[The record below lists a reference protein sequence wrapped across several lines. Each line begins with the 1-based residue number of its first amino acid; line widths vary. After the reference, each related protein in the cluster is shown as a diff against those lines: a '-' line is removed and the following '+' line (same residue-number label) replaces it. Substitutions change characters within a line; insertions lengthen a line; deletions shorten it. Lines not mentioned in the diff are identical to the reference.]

1 MSRVSVI
8 VGLQW
13 GDEGKGKIADFLS
26 GDYHIIAR
34 FQGGANAG
42 HTVKVKGK
50 EYIFHQV
57 PSGLLRGGKVG
68 ILGAGMVIDIL
79 SLVEELRQL
88 EGVDYRLIVDE
99 RAHLV
104 LPYHKVQDARQ
115 EESGKGVGSTKR
127 GISQAYRDKYA
138 RFGIRAESLLDERIL
153 KEDLKRSYEFN
164 KRHFSVNLDFEEIY
178 DILLAES
185 REIKDMVGDAS
196 RYLMDALNEGKSIL
210 MEGAQGTLLDIDFGT
225 YPYVTSSHTISGGA
239 LVGLGFPWKSIN
251 EVIGVFKAYTTRVGK
266 GPFPTELVDE
276 TGNQLREKGGEYGA
290 TTGRPRRVGWLD
302 LVALKYAVWIN
313 GVDYLV
319 MTKLDVLFGFPEVKV
334 AVAYRMH
341 GMELDWFPASIHRLS
356 HVEPI
361 YRTFPGFD
369 DIEGAR
375 DYISFI
381 EEYLGVPIKIISY
394 GMDREKTIVR

>member
-1 MSRVSVI
+1 MSKVSII

-26 GDYHIIAR
+26 GDYDIIAR

-42 HTVKVKGK
+42 HTVKVGGK

-68 ILGAGMVIDIL
+68 VLGAGMVIDIIA
-79 SLVEELRQL
+79 LVEELMQL
-88 EGVDYRLIVDE
+88 EGVDYDLIIDE

-104 LPYHKVQDARQ
+104 LPYHRIQDARQ
-115 EESGKGVGSTKR
+115 EESGRGVGSTRK

-138 RFGIRAESLLDERIL
+138 RFGIRAGSLLDERVL
-153 KEDLKRSYEFN
+153 KEELRRSYEFN
-164 KRHFSVNLDFEEIY
+164 ARYFTVNLDFEELY

-185 REIKDMVGDAS
+185 REVGNFIGDAVS
-196 RYLMDALNEGKSIL
+196 YLKDAVEGGKRVL

-239 LVGLGFPWKSIN
+239 LVGLGFPCKRVD

-276 TGNQLREKGGEYGA
+276 TGNQIREKGGEYGA

-302 LVALKYAVWIN
+302 LVALRYSVWIN

-319 MTKLDVLFGFPEVKV
+319 MTKLDVLFGFPEIKV
-334 AVAYRMH
+334 AVGYRLH
-341 GMELDWFPASIHRLS
+341 GMEIDWFPASSHRLA
-356 HVEPI
+356 HVEPV
-361 YRTFPGFD
+361 YRTFSGFD
-369 DIEGAR
+369 DLDGAR
-375 DYISFI
+375 EFISFI
-381 EEYLGVPIKIISY
+381 EEYLGVPVKIISY
-394 GMDREKTIVR
+394 GMDRDKTIVL

>member
-1 MSRVSVI
+1 MSKVSVI

-13 GDEGKGKIADFLS
+13 GDEGKGKIADYLS
-26 GDYHIIAR
+26 GDYDIIAR

-42 HTVKVKGK
+42 HTVKVGGR

-79 SLVEELRQL
+79 SLVKELKQL
-88 EGVDYRLIVDE
+88 EGVDYRIVIDE

-104 LPYHKVQDARQ
+104 LPYHRSQDARQ
-115 EESGKGVGSTKR
+115 EESGRGVGSTRR

-138 RFGIRAESLLDERIL
+138 RFGVRAGSLLDERIL
-153 KEDLKRSYEFN
+153 KEDLRRSYEFN
-164 KRHFSVNLDFEEIY
+164 SRHFTVDLDFDEIY
-178 DILLAES
+178 EILLAES
-185 REIKDMVGDAS
+185 REIRDMVGDATL
-196 RYLMDALNEGKSIL
+196 YLRNALEEGKSIL

-239 LVGLGFPWKSIN
+239 LVGLGIPWKRVD

-266 GPFPTELVDE
+266 GPFPTELVDD
-276 TGNQLREKGGEYGA
+276 TGNQLRERGGEYGA

-302 LVALKYAVWIN
+302 LVALKYAVWVN

-319 MTKLDVLFGFPEVKV
+319 MTKLDVLFGFPEIKV
-334 AVAYRMH
+334 SVAYRLH
-341 GMELDWFPASIHRLS
+341 GIEMDWFPASSHRLAR
-356 HVEPI
+356 VEPI
-361 YRTFPGFD
+361 YRTFSGFD
-369 DIEGAR
+369 DLEGAR
-375 DYISFI
+375 EYISFI
-381 EEYLGVPIKIISY
+381 EEYLGVPVRIVSY
-394 GMDREKTIVR
+394 GMDREKTVVR

>member
-1 MSRVSVI
+1 MSKVSVI

-26 GDYHIIAR
+26 GDYDIIAR

-42 HTVKVKGK
+42 HTVKVGGR
-50 EYIFHQV
+50 EYVFHQV

-68 ILGAGMVIDIL
+68 ILGAGMVIDIM
-79 SLVEELRQL
+79 SLVEELKQL
-88 EGVDYRLIVDE
+88 EGVDYDLVIDE

-104 LPYHKVQDARQ
+104 LPYHRLQDARQ
-115 EESGKGVGSTKR
+115 EESGRGVGSTRR

-138 RFGIRAESLLDERIL
+138 RFGVRAGSLLDERIL

-164 KRHFSVNLDFEEIY
+164 SRHFTVNLDFEEIY
-178 DILLAES
+178 DILLTES
-185 REIKDMVGDAS
+185 REIRDMIGDAS
-196 RYLMDALNEGKSIL
+196 LYLRNAIEEGKSIL

-239 LVGLGFPWKSIN
+239 LVGLGFPWKRVD

-302 LVALKYAVWIN
+302 LVALRYAVWVN

-334 AVAYRMH
+334 AVAYRLQ
-341 GMELDWFPASIHRLS
+341 GMDVRWFPASYHRLAR
-356 HVEPI
+356 VEPI

-369 DIEGAR
+369 DLDGAR

-381 EEYLGVPIKIISY
+381 EDYLGVPIKIISY
-394 GMDREKTIVR
+394 GMDREKTVLR